1 MKRVLTNFPNHIKGL
16 ALVVTLTLAIQLASA
31 QKIQVLDNCDAL
43 GDGANAWKGPA
54 ISVSTEKKE
63 GKGALQ
69 STGFNIVPFNR
80 VYATPFNTGVT
91 KENGHLAFFL
101 FIENTELLKGTGAIQ
116 LSSAAK
122 ASEDVYSINI
132 GDLKVNKVRLV
143 NGWNHVVV
151 PLSSITTVVG
161 TPDLSKINYFRI
173 VLYNKAGL
181 ETPQTFK
188 LDDIRFS
195 SDPTLLAEITVK

>member
-1 MKRVLTNFPNHIKGL
+1 MKRVLTNFPSHFKGL
-16 ALVVTLTLAIQLASA
+16 ALAATLALGTQLAFA

-43 GDGANAWKGPA
+43 GEGANAWKGPA
-54 ISVSTEKKE
+54 INVSTDKKE
-63 GKGALQ
+63 GKGAVQ

-80 VYATPFNTGVT
+80 VYAIPFNTGVT

-116 LSSAAK
+116 ISSAAK
-122 ASEDVYSINI
+122 ASEDVYTINI
-132 GDLKVNKVRLV
+132 GDLKVNKVKLV

-173 VLYNKAGL
+173 VLYNKTGV

-188 LDDIRFS
+188 LDHIRFS
-195 SDPTLLAEITVK
+195 SDPILLAETSVK